1 MSLFGRRWSRRE
13 LEARSGRLEQLGGL
27 RRYRLQGGPEDGVEQ
42 IEVRC
47 GVLRYLVSPMRALD
61 IGLAEVGGVPIS
73 WLSPT
78 GESHPAY
85 FDDAGAGWLR
95 TAAGGLLMTCG
106 LTQVG
111 APSTGGDEPL
121 GLHGRAHHTPA
132 RDVVAE
138 GRWVGDDYEM
148 RVAGRI
154 EEARLFAPTLRLTR
168 EIRSRLGE
176 GWIEIED
183 EVENAGFAPSPH
195 MILYHFNFGFPLLDE
210 RTEITF
216 PYARVEPRE
225 PETPLEGHDRWQA
238 PDAGYVERVYYHVLP
253 EVELGSED
261 RATVVIRNPVFPLPG
276 GPRPL
281 VVRLGWSVATL
292 PRLVQ
297 WKMAG
302 AGMHVLGIEP
312 ANCHVG
318 GRADERARGT
328 LVTLE
333 PGERRRYS
341 LRLEIEV
348 G

>member
-1 MSLFGRRWSRRE
+1 MALFGRRLTRRE

-42 IEVRC
+42 IEIRC
-47 GVLRYLVSPMRALD
+47 GALRYLVSPMRGLD

-78 GESHPAY
+78 GEPHPAY
-85 FDDAGAGWLR
+85 YDDVGAGWLR
-95 TAAGGLLMTCG
+95 SAAGGLLMTCG

-111 APSTGGDEPL
+111 APSTDGDVSL

-132 RDVVAE
+132 REVVAE
-138 GRWVGDDYEM
+138 GRWDGDAYEM
-148 RVAGRI
+148 RVAGII
-154 EEARLFAPTLRLTR
+154 EEARLFDPTLRLTR

-176 GWIEIED
+176 GWIAIED
-183 EVENAGFAPSPH
+183 TVENIGFVSSPH
-195 MILYHFNFGFPLLDE
+195 MILYHFNFGFPLLDDA
-210 RTEITF
+210 TEIAF
-216 PYARVEPRE
+216 PYSRVEPRE
-225 PETPLEGHDRWQA
+225 PGTTLEGYDRWQA
-238 PDAGYVERVYYHVLP
+238 PEPGYAERVYYHTLP
-253 EVELGSED
+253 EVELDSDD
-261 RATVVIRNPVFPLPG
+261 RATVVIRNPAFPLPG
-276 GPRPL
+276 GSRPL
-281 VVRLGWSVATL
+281 AVRLGWSTATL

-318 GRADERARGT
+318 GRAAERERGT

-341 LRLEIEV
+341 LRLEVEV